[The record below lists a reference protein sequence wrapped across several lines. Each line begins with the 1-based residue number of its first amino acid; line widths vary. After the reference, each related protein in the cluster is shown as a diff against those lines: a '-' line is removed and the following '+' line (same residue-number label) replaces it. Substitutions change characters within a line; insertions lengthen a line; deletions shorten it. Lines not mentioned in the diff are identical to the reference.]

1 MPFFFLTYMFQALY
15 NMELLAVLCVRSTL
29 QQGN

>member
-1 MPFFFLTYMFQALY
+1 MSPNLQYVFQMLY
-15 NMELLAVLCVRSTL
+15 NIELLAVLCVRSTL

>member
-1 MPFFFLTYMFQALY
+1 MSPNLQYVFQTLY
-15 NMELLAVLCVRSTL
+15 NIELLAVLCVRSTL